1 MTTSKKRTG
10 ASSPEARAKAVET
23 MKKRRAEKLAAEKFG
38 PKDEE
43 ISLDAIPDPPVRKK
57 YTRRLKPFI
66 QSPLSQ
72 EQMDTVKALLRAA
85 LKMME
90 G

>member
-1 MTTSKKRTG
+1 MSSQSKRKTG
-10 ASSPEARAKAVET
+10 ASSPEARAKAVAT
-23 MKKRRAEKLAAEKFG
+23 MKRRREEKASATASEQLSF
-38 PKDEE
+38 
-43 ISLDAIPDPPVRKK
+43 DAIPDPPEKRK
-57 YTRRLKPFI
+57 YTRRNKHMPFI